1 MRFSRIG
8 DKIINN
14 EQIER
19 IINRV
24 LRLREQGYSQS
35 KVAREIG
42 VERSFIS
49 RVEKLGE
56 VRKGK
61 RIALVGFPV
70 QNKDELIKLG
80 REYGLEY
87 MLLMTEKERWS
98 FIENKNGL
106 ELFNQIMEILVKL
119 REFELIIFLGSDMRL
134 DLIENLIEG
143 NIIGIELGE
152 SPLKEDKYV
161 DPARV
166 EEIIKTFTS
175 N

>member
-1 MRFSRIG
+1 M
-8 DKIINN
+8 N
-14 EQIER
+14 
-19 IINRV
+19 
-24 LRLREQGYSQS
+24 RLRELLTGSCYSQS

-61 RIALVGFPV
+61 KIALVGFPV
-70 QNKDELIKLG
+70 KNKDELIELG
-80 REYGLEY
+80 RKCGLEY
-87 MLLMTEKERWS
+87 MLLMTEKERWG
-98 FIENKNGL
+98 FIENKSGL